1 MKKIL
6 YLDLEDTI
14 IDDWML
20 QYSCNAVNTDKVRR
34 WIKEI
39 GVTEARLFSF
49 AISNQDDVN
58 FFDRVLKSWLEVILE
73 IKIDTADCF
82 TTEILERTM
91 RKSGVV
97 FENEHECMLMMGK
110 DWGFQRF
117 MEITRETE
125 GFEAWFLDDVIET
138 KTIKYDTMTLHFKN
152 VGELI

>member
-34 WIKEI
+34 WIKDI

-58 FFDRVLKSWLEVILE
+58 FFNRVLKSWLESILE
-73 IKIDTADCF
+73 IKIDTTNCF
-82 TTEILERTM
+82 TTEILESTM
-91 RKSGVV
+91 RKSGIV

-110 DWGFQRF
+110 DYGFQRF
-117 MEITRETE
+117 MEITKESDNHE
-125 GFEAWFLDDVIET
+125 IWFLDDVIET
-138 KTIKYDTMTLHFKN
+138 KTIIYDTMILNFKN